1 MTRRSV
7 GPHESREPG
16 LSRRGLLGALGV
28 GVGALAAGAA
38 GPAAAAQQIGAGS
51 GATAWQPSTEPFF
64 GEHQAGVATAAQAH
78 VRFVALDLRPGL
90 GRPGIV
96 RLMRLLT
103 DDIERLTSGRPALA
117 DPTPQLAGDPAR
129 LTVTVGFGR
138 GLLAAAGLLAS
149 APAWL
154 DDGLPAFENDHLRS
168 RWSGGDLLLQVG
180 GDNPLA
186 VSHAVQVLVTDADT
200 FASVR
205 WVQSGFHRAGSDAGA
220 PAGPSGAPTGRN
232 LFGQLDGTVNPMVG
246 TLDFDEVVWVGS
258 RRGAPALAWLVGG
271 TALVLRR
278 IAMDLRT
285 WGAVDR
291 TAKEQAVGRR
301 LSDGAPLTGGD
312 ELTAPDYDAVDAHGF
327 PVIPATSHIRLA
339 HPDDPVQR
347 ILRRPYSYDEGVTED
362 GTPDTGL
369 LFAAYMADPQTQF
382 VPIQRRLAKADLLN
396 LWTRTIGSA
405 LFAIPAGVQPG
416 AIVGQA
422 LLGR

>member
-1 MTRRSV
+1 MSDHDRGATQ
-7 GPHESREPG
+7 

-28 GVGALAAGAA
+28 GVGALATGAAAPASAADPLGAGAA
-38 GPAAAAQQIGAGS
+38 AVWRP
-51 GATAWQPSTEPFF
+51 TTEPFF
-64 GEHQAGVATAAQAH
+64 GEHQAGIATAPQAH
-78 VRFVALDLRPGL
+78 VRFVALDLRTGVD
-90 GRPGIV
+90 RPAIV

-103 DDIERLTSGRPALA
+103 DDIERLATGRPALA
-117 DPTPQLAGDPAR
+117 DPTPHLAEDPAR

-138 GLLAAAGLLAS
+138 GLLAAAGLLPA
-149 APAWL
+149 APSWL
-154 DDGLPAFENDHLRS
+154 VDGLPAFSNDHLRS
-168 RWSGGDLLLQVG
+168 RWSAGDLLLAVA
-180 GDNPLA
+180 GDNPLS

-205 WVQSGFHRAGSDAGA
+205 WMQSGFHRAGSEAGA

-232 LFGQLDGTVNPMVG
+232 LFGQLDGTVNPVVG
-246 TLDFDEVVWVGS
+246 TRDFDEVVWVGS
-258 RRGAPALAWLVGG
+258 RPDAETPPWLVGG

-285 WGAVDR
+285 WGSVDR

-312 ELTAPDYDAVDAHGF
+312 ERTAPDYDAVDTLGF

-339 HPDDPVQR
+339 HPATPSER
-347 ILRRPYSYDEGVTED
+347 ILRRPYSYDD
-362 GTPDTGL
+362 GISSDGAPDAGL
-369 LFAAYMADPQTQF
+369 LFAAYMADPDAQF
-382 VPIQRRLAKADLLN
+382 VPVQRRLADADLLN

-405 LFAIPAGVQPG
+405 LFAVPAGVAPG
-416 AIVGQA
+416 EMIGQS